1 MLTRRELI
9 TAGVAGGLSPHAA
22 APVHAAP
29 PPVNVEQSQT
39 EALREISRA
48 VESIDRT
55 LDQAWL
61 SNDTAFGLVAKVRA
75 QCDTYFRTN
84 LRFPDA
90 VDVGLGVFNQ
100 VYDWHIKYQ
109 QQLMINRG
117 PDARYWIRYMFTTL
131 VLRGEQDAGYVGVPY
146 DRA

>member
-9 TAGVAGGLSPHAA
+9 TAGAASGLLPHSASTADATALPAA
-22 APVHAAP
+22 A
-29 PPVNVEQSQT
+29 EQSQA
-39 EALREISRA
+39 ESLRDISRGI
-48 VESIDRT
+48 ESIDRT
-55 LDQAWL
+55 LNQAWL

-75 QCDTYFRTN
+75 QSDTYFRTN

-90 VDVGLGVFNQ
+90 MDVGLAVFNQ
-100 VYDWHIKYQ
+100 VYDWHLKYQ

-117 PDARYWIRYMFTTL
+117 PDSRYWIRYMFTTL
-131 VLRGEQDAGYVGVPY
+131 VLRGEQDANYIGVPY